1 MKISVIT
8 VCRNVEG
15 TIRNTL
21 DSFFA
26 QDHAEKELVV
36 VDGCST
42 DRTLEILAE
51 YQGRE
56 LSLLSEP
63 DKGIYDALN
72 KGLRRYSGDAVGA
85 LNADDA
91 FHDPFVLSRIAEA
104 LAVNE
109 TAFGNL
115 DFVNNHAEKKVVR
128 KWRGSKW
135 PAKGFR
141 SGWMP
146 AHPTFYARREIV
158 EKVGLFDPSYKIAAD
173 YDWMLRVLE
182 FHARSSTHIDAVL
195 VDMMVGGVS
204 TANFKSSITI
214 ATECLRSRQKWLDSG
229 IVDWALFAKP
239 LRQSLQ
245 LVVPR

>member
-21 DSFFA
+21 ESFFA
-26 QDHAEKELVV
+26 QDHADKELVV

-42 DRTLEILAE
+42 DRTLDIIGE
-51 YQGRE
+51 YKSPQ
-56 LSLLSEP
+56 LSLRSEP

-72 KGLRRYSGDAVGA
+72 KGLRRFTGDAVGA

-91 FHDPFVLSRIAEA
+91 FHDAFVLSRIAEA
-104 LAVNE
+104 LADHE

-115 DFVNNHAEKKVVR
+115 DFVNNHEEKKVVR
-128 KWRGSKW
+128 KWRGSAL
-135 PAKGFR
+135 PASGFR

-146 AHPTFYARREIV
+146 AHPTFYARREVV
-158 EKVGLFDPSYKIAAD
+158 ERAGLFDTDYRIAAD

-182 FHARSSTHIDAVL
+182 FHARSSVYIDAVL

-204 TANFKSSITI
+204 TANLNSSLTI
-214 ATECLRSRQKWLDSG
+214 ARECLLSRRKWLG
-229 IVDWALFAKP
+229 AGFVDWALFAKP

-245 LVVPR
+245 LVVSR